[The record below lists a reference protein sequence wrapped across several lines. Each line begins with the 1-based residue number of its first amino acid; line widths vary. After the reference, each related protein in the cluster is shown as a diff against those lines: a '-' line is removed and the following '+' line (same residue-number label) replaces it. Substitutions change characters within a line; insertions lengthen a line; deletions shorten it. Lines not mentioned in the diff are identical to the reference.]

1 MRGRT
6 PARLTTRP
14 HGGGGAGPG
23 RRGPRA
29 PASPARGSPRST
41 PPARSPGS
49 SPSRRASGRR
59 PKWPWRPA
67 TSSRPPRRRTPG
79 SSGEA
84 ILNSTT
90 LHNVLLPGAGTGG
103 KTCPFRAMMAA
114 SDTVRRFRLP
124 VPCSRLGLYDCRPG
138 RSPGFLVAARM
149 LPGRCPGLHAKRVRR
164 GGRLNVDRR
173 CLWPRL
179 TTRVRR
185 GGRLNVAGRR
195 LSTSCSPVPGPCSRL
210 CLYQRGSYSTPV
222 PSCRFPVAAV
232 VALAAPNNTR
242 PPRRTAKCCSTAP
255 FAVPVPGPWS
265 PFPR

>member
-1 MRGRT
+1 VRGRT
-6 PARLTTRP
+6 LGRLTTRP

-79 SSGEA
+79 SSGKA

-103 KTCPFRAMMAA
+103 KTCPCRAMMAA

-210 CLYQRGSYSTPV
+210 HDLYRCALGAREMFHGVNVSRVSEMRLTSTGT
-222 PSCRFPVAAV
+222 CQNRACFDQKQKKGGGLRAQK
-232 VALAAPNNTR
+232 R
-242 PPRRTAKCCSTAP
+242 KKR
-255 FAVPVPGPWS
+255 
-265 PFPR
+265 